1 MTADIYHTLALTKIQ
16 RLRKIPIQSE
26 LLVKVGQKV
35 SATEKIADTYPENKY
50 QIINV
55 KKLLNFNNSQ
65 DARRAIELEVG
76 KKLKS
81 GDLIAQS
88 QGVFSKSIK
97 ADQDCEVILINGSL
111 VLLKQNQ
118 VPQPVLAGFESYVSE
133 IMPNYGIVLE
143 TNGVLVQG
151 TWGNQRADSG
161 VLLNTM
167 QQADEEFSAKQIG
180 VNHRGMIL
188 MGGYCRNASLLKA
201 AKDFNIR
208 GLILSSIN
216 PDLLSLA
223 QEMEF
228 PIIIIEGFSPLPMN
242 MRAFELIKSNEKREV
257 SINAIYDL
265 KLKEKPE
272 IIIPLNAEASAA
284 NEAIELSEGLVVR
297 VNEGLFQGKA
307 GMIKRIVNNSV
318 TLFNGVRT
326 TCAIIQFNNEEQAS
340 IPLANLDILE

>member
-1 MTADIYHTLALTKIQ
+1 MTAEIYHTLALTKIQ
-16 RLRKIPIQSE
+16 RLRRLPNQSE

-35 SATEKIADTYPENKY
+35 SASEKIADSYPENKY

-76 KKLKS
+76 RKLKS

-97 ADQDCEVILINGSL
+97 AEQDSEVILINGSL

-118 VPQPVLAGFESYVSE
+118 IPQPILAGFESFVSE
-133 IMPNYGIVLE
+133 IMPNYGVILE

-151 TWGNQRADSG
+151 TWGNQRVGSG
-161 VLLNTM
+161 ILVNIM
-167 QQADEEFSAKQIG
+167 QQPEEEFSAKQID
-180 VNHRGMIL
+180 VNHRGSIL
-188 MGGYCRNASLLKA
+188 MGGYCRNSNLLKA

-216 PDLLSLA
+216 PDLLPLA
-223 QEMEF
+223 LEMEY
-228 PIIIIEGFSPLPMN
+228 PIVIIEGFSPLPMN
-242 MRAFELIKSNEKREV
+242 MRAFELLKSNEKREI
-257 SINAIYDL
+257 SLNSIYDV
-265 KLKEKPE
+265 KRKEKPE
-272 IIIPLNAEASAA
+272 IIITLNAEAAA
-284 NEAIELSEGLVVR
+284 PNEAIELREGLVVR

-326 TCAIIQFNNEEQAS
+326 TCAIIQFNNEEQIS